1 MNRLCFLL
9 PFLQVSETCNIR
21 TKSTSDTVSC
31 HSSYC
36 EMDKYPSSFTG
47 PHNSRFPF
55 FCKLFYFSQQ
65 ELVGAGGGSGVEG
78 LATFGPYHATVR
90 FLWPQVQKSP
100 QEQGRAI
107 RIPGHVHSSW
117 TSRNINR
124 KVSQRQPGRKR
135 TITKQQLLKWP
146 CVIKPLSQPRTRDD
160 SKSVVSNIWLSLK

>member
-1 MNRLCFLL
+1 MNRSCFLL

-55 FCKLFYFSQQ
+55 FCKLFF
-65 ELVGAGGGSGVEG
+65 LFFITGTCKCRRRVGWWRG
-78 LATFGPYHATVR
+78 LTTFGPYHATVR
-90 FLWPQVQKSP
+90 SLRPQVQKSP
-100 QEQGRAI
+100 REPGRAI

-124 KVSQRQPGRKR
+124 KVSQKQPGGVWRKR
-135 TITKQQLLKWP
+135 TITKQQPLQRP
-146 CVIKPLSQPRTRDD
+146 CVIRPLSQPRARDD
-160 SKSVVSNIWLSLK
+160 SKSGVSNI